1 MTPNSGFTLR
11 DARNDEEYRKRAM
24 SKGLIDL
31 ISILDLEPLEVN
43 LFRGNSPKTSWQRV
57 FGGQVIGQA
66 MVAACRTVEGRLPHS
81 LHCYFILP
89 GDPQIPIIYQVER
102 LRDGKSYST
111 RRVTAIQHGNAIFSI
126 MVSFH
131 AEEEGAFDHQDKMP
145 DVPPPEKLTAEE
157 VAKQPMFKEMPDFI
171 RRYYESDRPIEL
183 RPVELGRYFGQK
195 IDDGRIHVW
204 IRTAAKLPDDPA
216 LHMCALAY
224 ASDFSLLDAVMARY
238 GRTLFDR
245 RMMPASLDHAMWFH
259 RPFRADEWLLYAQD
273 SPSAQDGRGLTR
285 GLIFKPDGTLV
296 ASVAQEGSVR
306 ERKSYDHA
314 LASGRAR
321 PVRIATK
328 YQLHVPAN
336 THGIGMMKAQAI
348 ANTIVRQRIPRPV
361 PLKTISRRVPSIFRQ
376 IQRICAAATQAQP
389 MMVMRET
396 PTAGSSRDRPITM
409 PMKLSPS
416 GCPLEREVR
425 DQPSEQQPIQNNLR
439 RIGVRLFSQRRR

>member
-1 MTPNSGFTLR
+1 
-11 DARNDEEYRKRAM
+11 M
-24 SKGLIDL
+24 SEGLIDL
-31 ISILDLEPLEVN
+31 ISILDLEPIEVN

-131 AEEEGAFDHQDKMP
+131 AEEQGAFDHQDKMP

-171 RRYYESDRPIEL
+171 
-183 RPVELGRYFGQK
+183 GRYFGQK
-195 IDDGRIHVW
+195 IDDGRINVW

-224 ASDFSLLDAVMARY
+224 ASDFSLLDAIMARY
-238 GRTLFDR
+238 GRTLFDK

-259 RPFRADEWLLYAQD
+259 RPFRADEWLLYVQD
-273 SPSAQDGRGLTR
+273 SPSAQGGRGLTR

-306 ERKSYDHA
+306 ERK
-314 LASGRAR
+314 
-321 PVRIATK
+321 
-328 YQLHVPAN
+328 
-336 THGIGMMKAQAI
+336 
-348 ANTIVRQRIPRPV
+348 
-361 PLKTISRRVPSIFRQ
+361 
-376 IQRICAAATQAQP
+376 
-389 MMVMRET
+389 
-396 PTAGSSRDRPITM
+396 
-409 PMKLSPS
+409 
-416 GCPLEREVR
+416 
-425 DQPSEQQPIQNNLR
+425 
-439 RIGVRLFSQRRR
+439 